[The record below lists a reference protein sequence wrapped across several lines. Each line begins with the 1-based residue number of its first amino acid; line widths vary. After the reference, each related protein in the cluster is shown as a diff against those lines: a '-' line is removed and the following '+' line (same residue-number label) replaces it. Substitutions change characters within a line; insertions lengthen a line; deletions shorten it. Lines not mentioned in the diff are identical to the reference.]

1 MTSHPPKGGDCTTS
15 VQGRQESA
23 PQAGGGAT
31 ASARAAARLR
41 EAREIRWRCNEI
53 LAEGERGALAHFD
66 VHTERLAAVARLVAR
81 VTRERYPTLA
91 VPPHSRWRHF
101 DVGGTNRWART
112 AARLAPAE
120 RARAAF
126 DLCLTSVLLDAGAG
140 DKWRYRESATGA
152 EHARSEGLAVA
163 SLELF
168 AAGGFSSDPLRP
180 LRADAEGLAAFDADR
195 LAAALQVGA
204 ENPLEGLEGRAGL
217 LRSLGEA
224 LAARPD
230 LFGDPPRVGGL
241 FDCFR
246 ARARSGPLRASEL
259 LRALLDALSPI
270 WPGRIDLGGANL
282 GDVWRHRAIVRD
294 DPTNGLVPF
303 HKLSQWLAY
312 SLAEALAEAGHPLD
326 DMDALTGLAEYR
338 NGGLFIDGG
347 VLAPRDSTTSD
358 SAHLPES
365 ELVVEWRALT
375 VALLDRVAPLVRAEL
390 GTDDESMP
398 LASVLEGGTWAAGR
412 RLAQRARSGGGPPIR
427 IVSDG
432 TVF

>member
-1 MTSHPPKGGDCTTS
+1 MISPPPKGGDCTTS
-15 VQGRQESA
+15 VQGRQKIA
-23 PQAGGGAT
+23 PHAAGDAS
-31 ASARAAARLR
+31 ASARAVARLR
-41 EAREIRWRCNEI
+41 EAREIRKRCNEI

-66 VHTERLAAVARLVAR
+66 VRTERLAAVARLVAR
-81 VTRERYPTLA
+81 VTRERYPNLV

-101 DVGGTNRWART
+101 DIGGSNRWARI
-112 AARLAPAE
+112 AARLAPTD
-120 RARAAF
+120 RARSAF

-163 SLELF
+163 SFELF
-168 AAGGFSSDPLRP
+168 AAGGFSSDPLHP
-180 LRADAEGLAAFDADR
+180 LRADADVLAAFDTAR
-195 LAAALQVGA
+195 LATALQAGA
-204 ENPLEGLEGRAGL
+204 ENPLEGIEGRAGL
-217 LRSLGEA
+217 LRALGET

-230 LFGDPPRVGGL
+230 VFGDPPRVGGL
-241 FDCFR
+241 FDHCR

-259 LRALLDALSPI
+259 LQTLLDALSPI
-270 WPGRIDLGGANL
+270 WPGRIDLGGTNL
-282 GDVWRHRAIVRD
+282 GDIWRHRAIVRD
-294 DPTNGLVPF
+294 DLTNALVPF

-312 SLAEALAEAGHPLD
+312 SLAEALAEAGHPLE
-326 DMDALTGLAEYR
+326 DMDELTGLAEYR

-390 GTDDESMP
+390 GTNDESMP

-412 RLAQRARSGGGPPIR
+412 RLAQRARTGGGPPIR